1 MLNTPRC
8 QLFLLYPSVV
18 LSVID
23 YGLGLTTM
31 AQTNRLNLDRV
42 QNEAMRVTVGNTKDT
57 PTETMR
63 FMTGQILDESSRG
76 LNTAS
81 MPADKPQSNQ
91 GVGKVPKPIPAS
103 QPDTPIKIRGK
114 ALSRMASR
122 QNRVR
127 DQASHSRK
135 QRTARPHSRH

>member
-1 MLNTPRC
+1 MPPL
-8 QLFLLYPSVV
+8 LLYQSVV
-18 LSVID
+18 FSVID

-31 AQTNRLNLDRV
+31 AQTNLLNLDRV
-42 QNEAMRVTVGNTKDT
+42 QNEAMRVTVGNTKYT

-91 GVGKVPKPIPAS
+91 GLGKVPGPIPAS
-103 QPDTPIKIRGK
+103 
-114 ALSRMASR
+114 L
-122 QNRVR
+122 
-127 DQASHSRK
+127 
-135 QRTARPHSRH
+135 